1 MTDAPGTQ
9 VTEDRPSSKAS
20 ESCIRFSGVGKS
32 WGETEV
38 LHGID
43 LSMPSA
49 TVTALV
55 GESGSGKSTLLQIAN
70 GLLRP
75 DYGDV
80 SVLGEPIDY
89 QRLPQLRRRMGY
101 AVQGGGLFPHMTV
114 FDNISLVA
122 RLEGWSGT
130 KMADR
135 VDELFALFSLQSDL
149 SDRYPHELSGGQQQ
163 RVSLCRAIMLAPS
176 LLLLDEPFS
185 ALDPITRASIHE
197 DFNALRGA
205 TDSTVLV
212 THDMAEA
219 IRLADYLVV
228 LREGRVVQAGE
239 VSDVRSAPI
248 DDYVSHLFEVLA

>member
-9 VTEDRPSSKAS
+9 VTKGRLSSKAS

-114 FDNISLVA
+114 FDNI
-122 RLEGWSGT
+122 
-130 KMADR
+130 
-135 VDELFALFSLQSDL
+135 
-149 SDRYPHELSGGQQQ
+149 
-163 RVSLCRAIMLAPS
+163 
-176 LLLLDEPFS
+176 
-185 ALDPITRASIHE
+185 
-197 DFNALRGA
+197 
-205 TDSTVLV
+205 
-212 THDMAEA
+212 
-219 IRLADYLVV
+219 
-228 LREGRVVQAGE
+228 
-239 VSDVRSAPI
+239 
-248 DDYVSHLFEVLA
+248 

>member
-1 MTDAPGTQ
+1 VTDAPGTQ
-9 VTEDRPSSKAS
+9 VTEGSVSSKAS

-228 LREGRVVQAGE
+228 LREGRVVQSGE

>member
-1 MTDAPGTQ
+1 M
-9 VTEDRPSSKAS
+9 
-20 ESCIRFSGVGKS
+20 
-32 WGETEV
+32 

-185 ALDPITRASIHE
+185 SLDPITRASIHE

>member
-185 ALDPITRASIHE
+185 SLDPITRASIHE

>member
-1 MTDAPGTQ
+1 MRDTST
-9 VTEDRPSSKAS
+9 S
-20 ESCIRFSGVGKS
+20 ESCIQFSGVTKS

-43 LSMPSA
+43 LALPSE

-75 DYGDV
+75 DRGEV
-80 SVLGEPIDY
+80 SVLGSPIDY
-89 QRLPQLRRRMGY
+89 NNLPELRRRMGF

-122 RLEGWSGT
+122 RLEGWSEA
-130 KMADR
+130 KLSER
-135 VDELFALFSLQSDL
+135 VEELFALFSLQGEL
-149 SDRYPHELSGGQQQ
+149 ADRYPHELSGGQQQ
-163 RVSLCRAIMLAPS
+163 RVSLSRSIMLAPA

-185 ALDPITRASIHE
+185 ALDPITRLSIHE
-197 DFNALRGA
+197 DFNALRSA
-205 TDSTVLV
+205 TNSTVLV

-219 IRLADYLVV
+219 VRLADYLVV
-228 LREGRVVQAGE
+228 LREGRVMQEGDVG
-239 VSDVRSAPI
+239 SVRSAPT
-248 DDYVSHLFEVLA
+248 DEYVSHLFEVLA